1 MSPIILGI
9 TGGIGSG
16 KSVVCRLLQLMGVPV
31 YSSDDETK
39 RLMVRDEVIRAGLI
53 SLLGPEAYQ
62 GEALNKPLIAKY
74 LFASADHAA
83 TINALIH
90 PRVKQDFR
98 RWVADHAG
106 HPVVAIESAIL
117 VEAGFTDVVDRVI
130 LVTAPV
136 ETRIRRA
143 MQRDAASRQQIE
155 QRVERQM
162 ADEERS
168 STAHHIIQND
178 DFVPLI
184 PQVLALIASLL
195 GNND

>member
-16 KSVVCRLLQLMGVPV
+16 KSVVCRLLQLIGVPV

-117 VEAGFTDVVDRVI
+117 VEAGFTDVVDSVV
-130 LVTAPV
+130 LVTAPL

>member
-168 STAHHIIQND
+168 STAYHIIQND

>member
-74 LFASADHAA
+74 LFAYADHAA

-168 STAHHIIQND
+168 RTAHHVIQND

>member
-1 MSPIILGI
+1 MSPITLGI

-98 RWVADHAG
+98 RWVAEHAG
-106 HPVVAIESAIL
+106 HPIVAIESAIL

>member
-39 RLMVRDEVIRAGLI
+39 QLMVRDEVIRAGLI

-74 LFASADHAA
+74 LFASADHAV

-117 VEAGFTDVVDRVI
+117 VEAGFTDVVDSVV
-130 LVTAPV
+130 LVTAPL

-143 MQRDAASRQQIE
+143 MQRDVASRQQIE

-168 STAHHIIQND
+168 STAHHVIQND

>member
-1 MSPIILGI
+1 MSPITLGI

-117 VEAGFTDVVDRVI
+117 VEAGFTDVVDSVV
-130 LVTAPV
+130 LVTAPL

-168 STAHHIIQND
+168 RTAHHVIQND

>member
-39 RLMVRDEVIRAGLI
+39 RLMVRDEVIRTGLI

-90 PRVKQDFR
+90 PRVKQGFR

-117 VEAGFTDVVDRVI
+117 VEAGFTDVVDSVV
-130 LVTAPV
+130 LVTAPL

>member
-1 MSPIILGI
+1 MSPITLGI

-106 HPVVAIESAIL
+106 HPIVAIESAIL

-168 STAHHIIQND
+168 RTAHHVIQND

>member
-1 MSPIILGI
+1 MKIGI

-117 VEAGFTDVVDRVI
+117 VEAGFTDVVDSVV
-130 LVTAPV
+130 LVTAPL

-162 ADEERS
+162 ADEARS
-168 STAHHIIQND
+168 RTAHHVIQND

>member
-39 RLMVRDEVIRAGLI
+39 QLMVHDELIRAGLI

-74 LFASADHAA
+74 LFASADHAV

-98 RWVADHAG
+98 RWVAEHAG
-106 HPVVAIESAIL
+106 HPIVAIESAIL

>member
-39 RLMVRDEVIRAGLI
+39 QLMVHDEVIRSGLVA
-53 SLLGPEAYQ
+53 LLGPKVYR
-62 GEALNKPLIAKY
+62 GEDLNKPLIAHY

-98 RWVADHAG
+98 RWVAEHAG
-106 HPVVAIESAIL
+106 HPIVAIESAIL

-168 STAHHIIQND
+168 RTAHHVIQND

>member
-117 VEAGFTDVVDRVI
+117 VEAGFTDVVDSVV
-130 LVTAPV
+130 LVTAPL

-168 STAHHIIQND
+168 RTAHHVIQND

>member
-74 LFASADHAA
+74 LFAYADHAA

-117 VEAGFTDVVDRVI
+117 VEAGFTDVVDSVV
-130 LVTAPV
+130 LVTAPL

>member
-117 VEAGFTDVVDRVI
+117 VEAGFTDVVDSVV
-130 LVTAPV
+130 LVTAPL

-168 STAHHIIQND
+168 RTAHHIIQND

>member
-39 RLMVRDEVIRAGLI
+39 QLMVHDELIRAGLI

-98 RWVADHAG
+98 RWVAEHAG
-106 HPVVAIESAIL
+106 HPIVAIESAIL

>member
-117 VEAGFTDVVDRVI
+117 VEAGFTDVVDSVV
-130 LVTAPV
+130 LVTAPL

-143 MQRDAASRQQIE
+143 MQRDAASQQQIE

-168 STAHHIIQND
+168 RTAHHVIQND

>member
-1 MSPIILGI
+1 MVPMKIGI

-39 RLMVRDEVIRAGLI
+39 RLMVRDEVIRSGLTA
-53 SLLGPEAYQ
+53 LLGPEAYQ
-62 GEALNKPLIAKY
+62 GEALNKPLIASY

-90 PRVKQDFR
+90 PRVKLDFR
-98 RWVADHAG
+98 RWVEAHHDHRL
-106 HPVVAIESAIL
+106 VAIESAIL
-117 VEAGFTDVVDRVI
+117 IEAGFAAEVDQVVV
-130 LVTAPV
+130 VTSPL

-143 MQRDAASRQQIE
+143 MQRDGASRQQIE
-155 QRVERQM
+155 QRILRQM

-168 STAHHIIQND
+168 SRAHHVIQND
-178 DFVPLI
+178 DFMPLI

>member
-117 VEAGFTDVVDRVI
+117 VEAGFTDVVDSVV
-130 LVTAPV
+130 LVTAPL

-184 PQVLALIASLL
+184 PEVLALIASLL